1 MPDGRRKSLPAGY
14 RIPGSNEKLLGECRV
29 DVFRSGGAGGQHQNK
44 TESGVRLVH
53 VPTGIVTSERGS
65 RSQHRNKARALV
77 RLRRK
82 LEDRLKPVKR
92 RIATKPSRR
101 VKERRLKDKK
111 RRGEKKKLRRKPKI
125 D

>member
-1 MPDGRRKSLPAGY
+1 MSDGRRKSLPHGY
-14 RIPGSNEKLLGECRV
+14 QIPDSDEKLLGECRV

-53 VPTGIVTSERGS
+53 EPTGIVTSERGS
-65 RSQHRNKARALV
+65 RSQHRNKARAVV
-77 RLRRK
+77 RLRKK

-92 RIATKPSRR
+92 RIPTRPSRR

-111 RRGEKKKLRRKPKI
+111 RRGDKKKLRRKPQTE
-125 D
+125 